1 MNTEYNLEL
10 IKNHSNLFSQDNSN
24 KSIIVGCVV
33 PQVEL
38 TLVMPSQ
45 TPGKEMSG
53 GDGES
58 VIPDSASLGDDLHM
72 NSSSTMWPTTTPPS
86 LDLLKNTN
94 PFESVESPTSPLHNE
109 ATLEMPTAV
118 YHTQTPNTHG
128 HNVQIQAEPVI
139 ASIQQKNDTSIKSEA
154 STSSSGNRNKNRNS
168 TTDSSLS
175 KDFNSGLMSMKKG
188 FSSLMTS
195 IESAVKPNIDDM
207 SDTISI
213 QSDISSDS
221 ENFIMVL
228 DSDKPT
234 DHMDVMFKYISIK
247 LILSRTFY

>member
-1 MNTEYNLEL
+1 
-10 IKNHSNLFSQDNSN
+10 
-24 KSIIVGCVV
+24 
-33 PQVEL
+33 
-38 TLVMPSQ
+38 MPSQ

-109 ATLEMPTAV
+109 ATLDLPSAM

-139 ASIQQKNDTSIKSEA
+139 ATLPKGDTSIKSEV
-154 STSSSGNRNKNRNS
+154 SSSSTQSKSKNRMS
-168 TTDSSLS
+168 VTDSTFS
-175 KDFNSGLMSMKKG
+175 KDINSGLMQMKKG
-188 FSSLMTS
+188 LTSWMTS
-195 IESAVKPNIDDM
+195 IESAVKTNTSDDI

-213 QSDISSDS
+213 QSDLSSDS

-228 DSDKPT
+228 EADKPG
-234 DHMDVMFKYISIK
+234 DHMDVMFRYYY
-247 LILSRTFY
+247 RCCVFFYEFIIVLLLF